1 MSETL
6 PDGVIQFNGRALCP
20 HCREQ
25 LEPAARVCAH
35 CRCDATL
42 DVLLADPVLDPRQR
56 YHLSRALVA
65 LSPKPRLG
73 EWAHRLERGGVM
85 LKGVT
90 ADRAESVS
98 GVLRAAG
105 VVAVLRAHQ
114 QAIGRKMS
122 WSLLGGVGVLGVA
135 VVIVFGALV
144 MRQLPARRP
153 ETRPTERRVSGGPLT
168 SREVAARSLPS
179 VVVLRCGAKTG
190 SGFFVTEHRLLT
202 NEHVTCGSN
211 ELLALELADGTKGE
225 AKLIAAD
232 EQLDLALVETTLK
245 GPPLEIASA
254 GELAPGDTVM
264 VAGAP
269 LGLERTF
276 HVGAISNAR
285 RVLLDVCYLQ
295 VDARI
300 NPGNSGGP
308 VLDVK
313 GHAVAVVSMKQQ
325 EGEGLG
331 FAVPLD
337 YAFEGER
344 PLMPPPT
351 WHPTE
356 GFTAMLA
363 DVERENERL
372 IEESKRLPMRVVK
385 AVWMGR
391 NQIVA
396 AVVTMSEL
404 EPTSALDFRLEQQGR
419 TVCSVFASAS
429 WLQNSPGRGLAKRTS
444 EWMKRMGM
452 GKVYGGAAALDVESC
467 QFQKD
472 VPIQLIL
479 RQGDEKLNRV
489 ML

>member
-6 PDGVIQFNGRALCP
+6 PDGVIQSNGRALCP

-25 LEPAARVCAH
+25 LAPAARVCAH

-73 EWAHRLERGGVM
+73 DWAHRLERGGVM

-90 ADRAESVS
+90 ADRAES
-98 GVLRAAG
+98 
-105 VVAVLRAHQ
+105 
-114 QAIGRKMS
+114 
-122 WSLLGGVGVLGVA
+122 
-135 VVIVFGALV
+135 
-144 MRQLPARRP
+144 
-153 ETRPTERRVSGGPLT
+153 
-168 SREVAARSLPS
+168 
-179 VVVLRCGAKTG
+179 
-190 SGFFVTEHRLLT
+190 
-202 NEHVTCGSN
+202 
-211 ELLALELADGTKGE
+211 
-225 AKLIAAD
+225 
-232 EQLDLALVETTLK
+232 
-245 GPPLEIASA
+245 
-254 GELAPGDTVM
+254 
-264 VAGAP
+264 
-269 LGLERTF
+269 
-276 HVGAISNAR
+276 
-285 RVLLDVCYLQ
+285 
-295 VDARI
+295 
-300 NPGNSGGP
+300 
-308 VLDVK
+308 
-313 GHAVAVVSMKQQ
+313 
-325 EGEGLG
+325 
-331 FAVPLD
+331 
-337 YAFEGER
+337 
-344 PLMPPPT
+344 LMPPPA
-351 WHPTE
+351 WHPTD

-372 IEESKRLPMRVVK
+372 LEESKRLPMRVVK

-472 VPIQLIL
+472 IPIQLIL